1 MVSDASWHSGTG
13 RYGNAP
19 SSAGPMDQQSVES
32 LLRRLVQR
40 VEESERR
47 YSEALDELHA
57 RLDRLA
63 QTTDAARAAGAPDD
77 SATFDRLHD
86 EVSSLTRRLDREDS
100 NPLDD
105 FERLGRALSGD
116 LNYAA
121 SLAGAAPST
130 PGRFGA
136 SAFPSL
142 PSEPASGGLPSH
154 FPLPDVDYSAPA
166 AMPGP
171 SVSDSELESRLAE
184 MAHRLEDSVGTPMP
198 PALDALSA
206 RLDQISRDLAKALE
220 APKTLSLEPV
230 ERQISEMAQQL
241 TRAEAQLAKI
251 GEIESALLQ
260 LIERVDASPSPDE
273 VASKA
278 AEEAARRVAEEV
290 KLSGDTVERLDAMH
304 RDLMAMNDRTKS
316 SDEKLAG
323 TIEAVH
329 ASLKELAQQVER
341 AAATPPP
348 PQPVVTAPVTAPAA
362 PAPAAPA
369 VKPRIPFAERMR
381 DLAPLPGTPAQQPP
395 AAMAMEKSE
404 EPKAVDDKDAMPKGR
419 PQPSLP
425 ETPEPEIA
433 PRFGRARRGPIGET
447 AFDLDA
453 PTPRRA
459 PGKARGDAEYEIPDD
474 LVAAARRA
482 AQAAAAKAEERGS
495 GSRIR
500 RLPGDAETAMGSE
513 PLPLRRKRSFLII
526 CAAILLV
533 ISAALLYS
541 RLRSKPTQESEI
553 TPPVVEQSMPA
564 PAAPAEDSSTPGAGD
579 GAPAA
584 VEPTPETPATPSSGS
599 SELDWQPEVTPA
611 PNDAADAGS
620 NHNFTDVAKSPYR
633 QPAVDETEAQAQPAS
648 LTQDQTPALPPGIV
662 FSVEAP
668 TGSAPGQAEA
678 APAAMPMSLPLP
690 PTDLGPLALRQA
702 AAQGDARAQYWIGL
716 RYADGQGTPQNL
728 TEAARWLERAA
739 SAGLAPAQ
747 YRLAVLYERGQGVAK
762 DLGRAR
768 SWYQAAADK
777 GNVKAMHN
785 LAVSL
790 SGRQDGSADYALAAN
805 WYGEAAAYG
814 LADSQFNLG
823 VLEEHGLGMPKNPGA
838 AYQWFALAAKNGD
851 QEAAKRRDQ
860 IKGELDAAA
869 LAGAEQTVAAWTAK
883 QTAVEAN
890 EIDEPQDWADASDA
904 SANSTTTLVNQAQA
918 LLNKLGYDVG
928 APDGL
933 MGAKTRDAI
942 KSFERRNGLEETGKV
957 TLPLVAK
964 LERLTS

>member
-1 MVSDASWHSGTG
+1 MAKGNAMVSDASWHSGIG

-19 SSAGPMDQQSVES
+19 SGEGPMDQQSVES

-47 YSEALDELHA
+47 YSEALEEMHA

-63 QTTDAARAAGAPDD
+63 QTTDAARAASAPDH
-77 SATFDRLHD
+77 SETFDRLHD
-86 EVSSLTRRLDREDS
+86 EVSSLTRRLEGEDS
-100 NPLDD
+100 DPLDD

-121 SLAGAAPST
+121 SLGATAPST

-136 SAFPSL
+136 SAFPAM
-142 PSEPASGGLPSH
+142 PSEVPPSGGLPSH
-154 FPLPDVDYSAPA
+154 FPLPDVDYSRPAPT
-166 AMPGP
+166 PS
-171 SVSDSELESRLAE
+171 SVSDAELESRLAE

-198 PALDALSA
+198 PALDALNA

-220 APKTLSLEPV
+220 TPKTLSLEPV

-260 LIERVDASPSPDE
+260 LIERVDASPSPDD

-290 KLSGDTVERLDAMH
+290 KLSGDTTERLEAMH

-316 SDEKLAG
+316 SDDKFAG

-348 PQPVVTAPVTAPAA
+348 PAPVVTAQALPPTPAA
-362 PAPAAPA
+362 PAA
-369 VKPRIPFAERMR
+369 KPRIPFAERMR
-381 DLAPLPGTPAQQPP
+381 DLAPLPGTPGQPP
-395 AAMAMEKSE
+395 AAVAMEPSG
-404 EPKAVDDKDAMPKGR
+404 EPEVAETGDGKDALAKSKPA
-419 PQPSLP
+419 PSLG
-425 ETPEPEIA
+425 EAPEPEIA
-433 PRFGRARRGPIGET
+433 PRFGRARRGPIGEM
-447 AFDLDA
+447 AFDLDT

-459 PGKARGDAEYEIPDD
+459 IGKARSDAEYEIPDD

-482 AQAAAAKAEERGS
+482 AQAAAAKAEDRGS

-500 RLPGDAETAMGSE
+500 RLPGDGETVTGAE
-513 PLPLRRKRSFLII
+513 LPVRRKRSFLII
-526 CAAILLV
+526 CAAVLLA

-541 RLRSKPTQESEI
+541 RLRSKPEPEA
-553 TPPVVEQSMPA
+553 TPPAVEQSAPA
-564 PAAPAEDSSTPGAGD
+564 PAAPVEGSSTPD

-584 VEPTPETPATPSSGS
+584 VEPAPETPATPSSGS

-611 PNDAADAGS
+611 PHDAADVGS
-620 NHNFTDVAKSPYR
+620 SRNFTDVAKSPYH
-633 QPAVDETEAQAQPAS
+633 QPVADETQAQAQPAS

-662 FSVEAP
+662 FSVEDPTAGTQGQAATAP
-668 TGSAPGQAEA
+668 T
-678 APAAMPMSLPLP
+678 AMPISLPLAP
-690 PTDLGPLALRQA
+690 ADLGPLALRQA
-702 AAQGDARAQYWIGL
+702 AAQGDARAQYWIAV
-716 RYADGQGTPQNL
+716 RYAEGEGTPQNL

-768 SWYQAAADK
+768 SWYQAAARK

-790 SGRQDGSADYALAAN
+790 SGRQDGDPDYALAAK

-838 AYQWFALAAKNGD
+838 AYQWFALAARSGD

-869 LAGAEQTVAAWTAK
+869 LTAAEQAVADWTAK
-883 QTAVEAN
+883 QAAVEGN
-890 EIDEPQDWADASDA
+890 EIEEPQDWADASDA
-904 SANSTTTLVNQAQA
+904 SATPNTALVNQAQA

-942 KSFERRNGLEETGKV
+942 KSFERRNGLAETGQV
-957 TLPLVAK
+957 TAPLVAK
-964 LERLTS
+964 LERLAS

>member
-1 MVSDASWHSGTG
+1 MVSEASWHSGIG
-13 RYGNAP
+13 SYGSTP
-19 SSAGPMDQQSVES
+19 SGERPMDQQSVES

-47 YSEALDELHA
+47 YSQALDEMHA
-57 RLDRLA
+57 RLDQLA

-77 SATFDRLHD
+77 QATFDRLHD
-86 EVSSLTRRLDREDS
+86 EVSSLTRRLEGEDS

-121 SLAGAAPST
+121 SLASASPST
-130 PGRFGA
+130 PDRFGT
-136 SAFPSL
+136 SAFASL
-142 PSEPASGGLPSH
+142 PSAGGLPSH
-154 FPLPDVDYSAPA
+154 FPLPHVDYSAPA
-166 AMPGP
+166 PIPALP
-171 SVSDSELESRLAE
+171 VSDGELESRLAE

-206 RLDQISRDLAKALE
+206 RLDAISRDLAKALE

-278 AEEAARRVAEEV
+278 AEEAARRVTEEFN
-290 KLSGDTVERLDAMH
+290 LGGATAERLDAMH

-316 SDEKLAG
+316 GDEKFAS

-329 ASLKELAQQVER
+329 TSLKQLAQQVER
-341 AAATPPP
+341 AAVPPP
-348 PQPVVTAPVTAPAA
+348 APT
-362 PAPAAPA
+362 PAPATPATPAPGA
-369 VKPRIPFAERMR
+369 KPRVPFAERMR
-381 DLAPLPGTPAQQPP
+381 DLAPLPGTPSQPPP
-395 AAMAMEKSE
+395 AAMAKDKGEM
-404 EPKAVDDKDAMPKGR
+404 PKAETNGGEDAFAKGK
-419 PQPSLP
+419 PAPSLA
-425 ETPEPEIA
+425 EALEPEVA
-433 PRFGRARRGPIGET
+433 PAFGRARRVPIGET

-459 PGKARGDAEYEIPDD
+459 PGKASIDAEYGTPDD

-482 AQAAAAKAEERGS
+482 AQAAAAKAEERG

-500 RLPGDAETAMGSE
+500 RLPGDPETSTTSE
-513 PLPLRRKRSFLII
+513 LPVRRKRSFLII
-526 CAAILLV
+526 FAAILLA

-541 RLRSKPTQESEI
+541 RLRSKPEPEAELA
-553 TPPVVEQSMPA
+553 PPAAEQSMPA
-564 PAAPAEDSSTPGAGD
+564 PAAPSDGEATPDVDDA
-579 GAPAA
+579 APAA
-584 VEPTPETPATPSSGS
+584 VEPAPETPATPSSGS
-599 SELDWQPEVTPA
+599 SELDWQPEVSPA
-611 PNDAADAGS
+611 PDDAADAGS
-620 NHNFTDVAKSPYR
+620 SGNFTDVAKSPFR
-633 QPAVDETEAQAQPAS
+633 QPVADETQAQAQPAS
-648 LTQDQTPALPPGIV
+648 LTQDQTPALPPGVV
-662 FSVEAP
+662 FSVEDP
-668 TGSAPGQAEA
+668 TAGTTGQ
-678 APAAMPMSLPLP
+678 APAAPVVMPMSLPLP
-690 PTDLGPLALRQA
+690 SSDLGPLPLRQA
-702 AAQGDARAQYWIGL
+702 AAQGDARAQYWIAV
-716 RYADGQGTPQNL
+716 RYAEGQGTAQDL
-728 TEAARWLERAA
+728 TEAAHWFERAA

-747 YRLAVLYERGQGVAK
+747 YRLAVLYERGQGVVK

-768 SWYQAAADK
+768 SWYQAAAEK

-790 SGRQDGSADYALAAN
+790 SSRQDGGTDYALAAK
-805 WYGEAAAYG
+805 WYGEAAAHG

-838 AYQWFALAAKNGD
+838 AYQWFALAANSGD
-851 QEAAKRRDQ
+851 QEAAKRRDLV
-860 IKGELDAAA
+860 KRELDATA
-869 LAGAEQTVAAWTAK
+869 LATAEQAVAAWTVTQAA
-883 QTAVEAN
+883 TEAN
-890 EIDEPQDWADASDA
+890 EIDEPQDWADATDA
-904 SANSTTTLVNQAQA
+904 SATPNIALVNQAQT

-933 MGAKTRDAI
+933 MGAKTREAV

-957 TLPLVAK
+957 TIPLVAK